1 MASGIDP
8 TEAVTE
14 LERHGVEML
23 GVGWTELSDGE
34 TSASQK
40 EAQHVSYTEVTQR
53 RGYDAAEQGGGV
65 ITYR

>member
-1 MASGIDP
+1 
-8 TEAVTE
+8 
-14 LERHGVEML
+14 ML
-23 GVGWTELSDGE
+23 GVRWTELSDGE

-65 ITYR
+65 ITYRQTRRQGCYMQLDQGGKLS